1 MFLSKAEDRVVQ
13 FKLTSYG
20 GGVWKTEG
28 KCASYHGCSTGVVDN
43 WSNLL

>member
-1 MFLSKAEDRVVQ
+1 MFLSKPEDWVVQ
-13 FKLTSYG
+13 HKLTSYG

-28 KCASYHGCSTGVVDN
+28 KCASNHGCCSGVADN